1 MIMKA
6 TNLIQKAT
14 LAAFVSGSFMVFGGI
29 YQSMKVTDTSYM
41 KDSEIKFSKRLD
53 ESKDRVVASAVKKQK
68 AIHYLPV
75 NEFNSATINGKWE
88 IIRIED
94 ENGETVLDINDG
106 DKARIVNF
114 ELFRTSQIR
123 INDNNKYLFDISFL
137 HEAGNNIAIFRSY
150 GKGYELIEAR
160 RVNKAVVATSEV
172 VESEEVKAEE
182 VYTEQEG
189 LVDLTLERAMIP
201 TLGSTVI
208 VGSDFVN
215 GEVAIGNKA
224 VQGLS
229 FSVSNKEG
237 KEVSF
242 AISDIQLQD
251 AGNFTVEVDGQES
264 TGLVTNNGKDSYR
277 IRFATGPLQGAL
289 LNFVT
294 DSEMDRLREEAYQVE
309 RLKEEREAE
318 VDSVKVTEVTN
329 QQEAA
334 VSERKN
340 ANSIDASYKAQ
351 VEEEVEAELRE
362 QIEEEYQVESI
373 EGEENFVTEVSR
385 QGFSF

>member
-1 MIMKA
+1 MKA

-14 LAAFVSGSFMVFGGI
+14 LAAFLSGSFMVFGGI

-53 ESKDRVVASAVKKQK
+53 ESQDRVVASAVKRQK

-88 IIRIED
+88 IFRIED
-94 ENGETVLDINDG
+94 ENGETVLDANNG
-106 DKARIVNF
+106 DKARVVNF

-123 INDNNKYLFDISFL
+123 INENNKYLFDISFL
-137 HEAGNNIAIFRSY
+137 HEAGKNIAIFRSF

-160 RVNKAVVATSEV
+160 RIENKNIVASTVVNET
-172 VESEEVKAEE
+172 EEVIEE
-182 VYTEQEG
+182 EAFMAQEG

-201 TLGSTVI
+201 KLGSTVI
-208 VGSDFVN
+208 VGSDNVT

-229 FSVSNKEG
+229 FSVTNKEG

-251 AGNFTVEVDGQES
+251 SGNFTVEVDGQES

-289 LNFVT
+289 LNFVS
-294 DSEMDRLREEAYQVE
+294 DAEMDRLREEAYQVE
-309 RLKEEREAE
+309 RLKEERESE
-318 VDSVKVTEVTN
+318 VDRVQVTEVSN
-329 QQEAA
+329 KQEVA
-334 VSERKN
+334 SEERKKQN
-340 ANSIDASYKAQ
+340 VIDASYKAQ
-351 VEEEVEAELRE
+351 VEEEIEEEIRE
-362 QIEEEYQVESI
+362 QVEEEYQVEGI
-373 EGEENFVTEVSR
+373 DGEENFVTEVSR

>member
-1 MIMKA
+1 MKA